1 MEDEKK
7 DLTQEETK
15 ETKKAKETGHNHT
28 ITLNGEPVSKEEA
41 LGKQEEK
48 KYTDKEVDE
57 IVKRKL
63 AKWEKEKDKAVSEAE
78 KLAKMNEEEKN
89 AYETQKLKDR
99 LAELEKKET
108 LHEMTKTARSILADK
123 GIQVEENL
131 LSRLITE
138 DAETTKEN
146 VESFAG
152 LFTEAV
158 DKAVTEK
165 LKGKTPKR
173 MESKV
178 KSGWDL
184 VNAKY
189 TRKER

>member
-1 MEDEKK
+1 MEDEMRDKEV
-7 DLTQEETK
+7 DQEQDQ
-15 ETKKAKETGHNHT
+15 KETGQ
-28 ITLNGEPVSKEEA
+28 EEKNQKD
-41 LGKQEEK
+41 LKDQEEK
-48 KYTDKEVDE
+48 KYTDKDVDE
-57 IVKRKL
+57 IIQRKL
-63 AKWEKEKDKAVSEAE
+63 AKWEKDKAKAVSEAE

-89 AYETQKLKDR
+89 NYERQKLKDR
-99 LAELEKKET
+99 LAELERKET
-108 LHEMTKTARSILADK
+108 LHEMAKTARSILADK

-131 LSRLITE
+131 ISRLITE
-138 DAETTKEN
+138 DAETTKES
-146 VESFAG
+146 VEAFSG

-189 TRKER
+189 TRKEK

>member
-1 MEDEKK
+1 MEDEMRDKEVDQEQDQKKTGQEEEKNQK
-7 DLTQEETK
+7 DLK
-15 ETKKAKETGHNHT
+15 D
-28 ITLNGEPVSKEEA
+28 
-41 LGKQEEK
+41 QEEK
-48 KYTDKEVDE
+48 KYTDKDVDE
-57 IVKRKL
+57 IVQRKL
-63 AKWEKEKDKAVSEAE
+63 AKWEKDKAKAVSEAE
-78 KLAKMNEEEKN
+78 KLAKMNEEEKSN
-89 AYETQKLKDR
+89 YERQKLKDR
-99 LAELEKKET
+99 LAELERKEI
-108 LHEMTKTARSILADK
+108 LHEMAKTARSILADK

-138 DAETTKEN
+138 DAETTKES

-189 TRKER
+189 TRKEK

>member
-1 MEDEKK
+1 MEDEMRDKEVAQEQDQEQDQKKTGQEEEKNQK
-7 DLTQEETK
+7 DLK
-15 ETKKAKETGHNHT
+15 D
-28 ITLNGEPVSKEEA
+28 
-41 LGKQEEK
+41 QEEK
-48 KYTDKEVDE
+48 KYTDKDVDE
-57 IVKRKL
+57 IVQRKL
-63 AKWEKEKDKAVSEAE
+63 AKWEKDKAKAVSEAE
-78 KLAKMNEEEKN
+78 KLAKMNEEEKSN
-89 AYETQKLKDR
+89 YERQKLKDR
-99 LAELEKKET
+99 LAELERKET
-108 LHEMTKTARSILADK
+108 LHEMAKTARSILADK
-123 GIQVEENL
+123 GIQVEDNL

-138 DAETTKEN
+138 DAETTKES

>member
-1 MEDEKK
+1 MEDEMRDKEVDQEQDQKKTGQEEEKNQK
-7 DLTQEETK
+7 DLK
-15 ETKKAKETGHNHT
+15 D
-28 ITLNGEPVSKEEA
+28 
-41 LGKQEEK
+41 QEEK
-48 KYTDKEVDE
+48 KYTDKDVDE
-57 IVKRKL
+57 IVQRKL
-63 AKWEKEKDKAVSEAE
+63 AKWEKDKAKAVSEAE
-78 KLAKMNEEEKN
+78 KLAKMNEEEKSN
-89 AYETQKLKDR
+89 YERQKLKDR
-99 LAELEKKET
+99 LAELERKEI
-108 LHEMTKTARSILADK
+108 LHEMAKTARSILADK

-138 DAETTKEN
+138 DAETTKES

>member
-1 MEDEKK
+1 MEDEMRDKEV
-7 DLTQEETK
+7 DQEQDQ
-15 ETKKAKETGHNHT
+15 KETGQ
-28 ITLNGEPVSKEEA
+28 EEKNQKD
-41 LGKQEEK
+41 LKDREEK
-48 KYTDKEVDE
+48 KYTDKDVDE
-57 IVKRKL
+57 IVQRKL
-63 AKWEKEKDKAVSEAE
+63 AKWEKDKAKAVSEAE
-78 KLAKMNEEEKN
+78 KLAKMNEEEKSN
-89 AYETQKLKDR
+89 YERQKLKDR
-99 LAELEKKET
+99 LAELERKET
-108 LHEMTKTARSILADK
+108 LHEMAKTARSILADK
-123 GIQVEENL
+123 GIQVEDNL

-138 DAETTKEN
+138 DAETTKES

-152 LFTEAV
+152 LFTAAV

>member
-1 MEDEKK
+1 MEDEMRDKEVDQEQDQKKTGQEEEKNQK
-7 DLTQEETK
+7 DLK
-15 ETKKAKETGHNHT
+15 D
-28 ITLNGEPVSKEEA
+28 
-41 LGKQEEK
+41 QEEK
-48 KYTDKEVDE
+48 KYTDKDVDE
-57 IVKRKL
+57 IIQRKL
-63 AKWEKEKDKAVSEAE
+63 AKWEKDKAKAVSEAE

-89 AYETQKLKDR
+89 NYERQKLKDR
-99 LAELEKKET
+99 LAELERKET
-108 LHEMTKTARSILADK
+108 LHEMAKTARSILVDK

-138 DAETTKEN
+138 DAETTKES

>member
-1 MEDEKK
+1 MEDEMRDKEV
-7 DLTQEETK
+7 DQEQDQ
-15 ETKKAKETGHNHT
+15 KETGQ
-28 ITLNGEPVSKEEA
+28 EEEKNQKD
-41 LGKQEEK
+41 LKNQEEK

-57 IVKRKL
+57 IVQRKL
-63 AKWEKEKDKAVSEAE
+63 AKWEKDKAKAVSEAE
-78 KLAKMNEEEKN
+78 KLAKMNEEEKSN
-89 AYETQKLKDR
+89 YERQKLKDR
-99 LAELEKKET
+99 LAELERKEI
-108 LHEMTKTARSILADK
+108 LHEMAKTARSILADK
-123 GIQVEENL
+123 GIQVKENL

-138 DAETTKEN
+138 DAETTKES
-146 VESFAG
+146 VEAFAG

-178 KSGWDL
+178 KSGWDF

>member
-1 MEDEKK
+1 MEDEKRDKEVDQEQDQKKTGQEEEKNQK
-7 DLTQEETK
+7 DLK
-15 ETKKAKETGHNHT
+15 N
-28 ITLNGEPVSKEEA
+28 
-41 LGKQEEK
+41 QEEK
-48 KYTDKEVDE
+48 KYTDKDVDE
-57 IVKRKL
+57 IVQRKL
-63 AKWEKEKDKAVSEAE
+63 AKWEKDKAKAVSEAE
-78 KLAKMNEEEKN
+78 KLAKMNEEEKSN
-89 AYETQKLKDR
+89 YERQKLKDR
-99 LAELEKKET
+99 LAELERKEI
-108 LHEMTKTARSILADK
+108 LHEMAKTARSILADK

-138 DAETTKEN
+138 DAETTKES

>member
-1 MEDEKK
+1 MEDEMRDKEV
-7 DLTQEETK
+7 DQEQDQ
-15 ETKKAKETGHNHT
+15 KETGQEEKNQ
-28 ITLNGEPVSKEEA
+28 KE
-41 LGKQEEK
+41 LKDQEEK
-48 KYTDKEVDE
+48 KYTDKDVDE
-57 IVKRKL
+57 IIQRKL
-63 AKWEKEKDKAVSEAE
+63 AKWEKDKAKAVSEAE

-89 AYETQKLKDR
+89 NYERQKLKDR
-99 LAELEKKET
+99 LAELERKET
-108 LHEMTKTARSILADK
+108 LHEMAKTARSILADK

-138 DAETTKEN
+138 DAETTKES
-146 VESFAG
+146 VEAFAG

-189 TRKER
+189 TRKEK

>member
-1 MEDEKK
+1 MEDEMRDKEVAQEQDQKK
-7 DLTQEETK
+7 TGQEEEK
-15 ETKKAKETGHNHT
+15 NQKNLKD
-28 ITLNGEPVSKEEA
+28 
-41 LGKQEEK
+41 QEEK
-48 KYTDKEVDE
+48 KYTDKDVDE
-57 IVKRKL
+57 IVQRKL
-63 AKWEKEKDKAVSEAE
+63 AKWEKDKAKAVSEAE
-78 KLAKMNEEEKN
+78 KLAKMNEEEKSN
-89 AYETQKLKDR
+89 YERQKLKDR
-99 LAELEKKET
+99 LVELERKEI
-108 LHEMTKTARSILADK
+108 LHEMAKTARSILADK

-138 DAETTKEN
+138 DAETTKES

>member
-1 MEDEKK
+1 MEDEMRDKEVAQEQDQEQDQKKTGQEEEKNQK
-7 DLTQEETK
+7 DLK
-15 ETKKAKETGHNHT
+15 D
-28 ITLNGEPVSKEEA
+28 
-41 LGKQEEK
+41 QEEK
-48 KYTDKEVDE
+48 KYTDKDVDE
-57 IVKRKL
+57 IVQRKL
-63 AKWEKEKDKAVSEAE
+63 AKWEKDKAKAVSEAE
-78 KLAKMNEEEKN
+78 KLAKMNEEEKSN
-89 AYETQKLKDR
+89 YERQKLKDR
-99 LAELEKKET
+99 LAELERKEI
-108 LHEMTKTARSILADK
+108 LHEMAKTARSILADK

-138 DAETTKEN
+138 DAETTKES

>member
-7 DLTQEETK
+7 DLNQEEIKETK
-15 ETKKAKETGHNHT
+15 ETSQTSKLDK
-28 ITLNGEPVSKEEA
+28 EPVSREEDQD
-41 LGKQEEK
+41 KQEEK
-48 KYTDKEVDE
+48 KYTDEEVNE

-63 AKWEKEKDKAVSEAE
+63 AKWEKDKAKAVSEAE
-78 KLAKMNEEEKN
+78 KLAKMNEEEKSN
-89 AYETQKLKDR
+89 YERQKLKDR
-99 LAELEKKET
+99 LAELERKET
-108 LHEMTKTARSILADK
+108 LHEMAKTARSILADK

-131 LSRLITE
+131 LSHLITE
-138 DAETTKEN
+138 DAETTKES

-158 DKAVTEK
+158 DKAVIEK